1 MRGVV
6 GIGVAG
12 MGRKSRAKAASRA
25 ERARQRESQSAPSVA
40 DAAIATRSAPA
51 GRLLLSSRL
60 REFYGGQVRN
70 REPKPTLPVTPV
82 GQWKRRHVECERLRE
97 LVTDLTAARLAVDT
111 EIRALR
117 ERGASWTDIGNA
129 IGLSRQGAR
138 QRYIHLQSEA

>member
-6 GIGVAG
+6 GIGVAA

-25 ERARQRESQSAPSVA
+25 ARARQQEAQSAPSVA
-40 DAAIATRSAPA
+40 DGALAPPTPPV

-60 REFYGGQVRN
+60 SEFYGGQVRN
-70 REPKPTLPVTPV
+70 RGPTPTLPVTPV
-82 GQWKRRHVECERLRE
+82 GQWKRPHVECERLRE

-129 IGLSRQGAR
+129 VGLSRQGAR